1 AQQFA
6 QDGWPSERMTHRHIC
21 HHFKILYDR
30 FLTLEYTL
38 GEPLGAIQFGFTLL
52 EFTPDGQALRGGFV
66 GYGALVTRGVV
77 TGTVCL
83 QRQEAY
89 ETQSEAVEE

>member
-1 AQQFA
+1 
-6 QDGWPSERMTHRHIC
+6 MTHRHIC